1 MDCVARD
8 GRAGSEAGQ
17 EMPTPSEGNSKLPA
31 RKCSHRRARYDPAI
45 FYPCTNTAFIS
56 CKCFVSTSL
65 FVTIG
70 ALCVG
75 WPLNMM

>member
-1 MDCVARD
+1 MGGQAPRQGRRCPYHPKVKLEAARPKVFHHH
-8 GRAGSEAGQ
+8 A
-17 EMPTPSEGNSKLPA
+17 
-31 RKCSHRRARYDPAI
+31 HYDAAI
-45 FYPCTNTAFIS
+45 FYPCTKTAFIS